1 MRKILTMVG
10 GIAVCALLS
19 GVSALCQGT
28 APATPATEAARAAG
42 ATQTPTVADHP
53 LIPVI
58 RWAERERPKIAA
70 VKDYTALLQKQ
81 ENINGVLHGAQVL
94 EVKVRHEPFSVYTK
108 FRFPQNLSGQ
118 QAVYVK
124 GQNDDKLFGH
134 GVGVLRV
141 FGTQKLE
148 PDSTLAMNGHKY
160 PITEM
165 GILNLVDKL
174 LEVAYK
180 DIEHGECQ
188 VIYTEGAT
196 IGKDDTLRECTEIRV
211 IHPVQRPHFM
221 FHVARIFVD
230 KELNMPIRY
239 ESFDWPRRPGETPQL
254 IESYQYLN
262 LKLNVGLTDADFDHK
277 NPAYAFP

>member
-1 MRKILTMVG
+1 MVG
-10 GIAVCALLS
+10 GIAVCVLL
-19 GVSALCQGT
+19 GGMSALCQSVAPV
-28 APATPATEAARAAG
+28 APAAG
-42 ATQTPTVADHP
+42 VASVAQTPTAADHP

-81 ENINGVLHGAQVL
+81 ENINGVLQGAQVL

-108 FRFPQNLSGQ
+108 FRFPRNEDGK
-118 QAVYVK
+118 QAIFVK
-124 GQNDDKLFGH
+124 GQNDGKLIAH
-134 GVGVLRV
+134 GVGIQRV
-141 FGTQKLE
+141 FGTQFLE
-148 PDSTLAMNGHKY
+148 PDSFLAMQGQKY

-174 LEVAYK
+174 LEVGYK
-180 DIEHGECQ
+180 DIHHGECQ
-188 VIYTEGAT
+188 VLYTEGAT

-211 IHPVQRPHFM
+211 IHPERRSHFM

-230 KELNMPIRY
+230 KELNVPIRY
-239 ESFDWPRRPGETPQL
+239 ESFDWPRRPGEMPQL